1 MREDNAG
8 RRTRRLSRRI
18 FLLVVFAMLG
28 SLMFCSK
35 ILMEVLPN
43 IHLVGMLTVTYTVV
57 FRARALIPLY
67 IYVMLDGLFGGF
79 SMWWYPYLY
88 IWTVLWGFTMLLP
101 RRMPRRVAAF
111 VYPAVCA
118 LHGLAYGVLYAPAE
132 ALMFGLD
139 FEETL
144 LWIATGLPF
153 DLVHGISNLFAG
165 MLVLPLSELLLKLIR
180 KQHFA

>member
-1 MREDNAG
+1 MREDNARG
-8 RRTRRLSRRI
+8 NVRRLSRRI
-18 FLLVVFAMLG
+18 FLLVIFAMLG

-35 ILMEVLPN
+35 ILMELLPN

-67 IYVMLDGLFGGF
+67 VYVMLDGLFRGF

-88 IWTVLWGFTMLLP
+88 IWTVLWGVTMLLP
-101 RRMPRRVAAF
+101 RRMPRRVKAV

-118 LHGLAYGVLYAPAE
+118 LHGLAYGVLYAPAQ
-132 ALMFGLD
+132 ALMFGLTL
-139 FEETL
+139 EETIV
-144 LWIATGLPF
+144 WIAAGLPF
-153 DLVHGISNLFAG
+153 DLIHGISNLIAG
-165 MLVLPLSELLLKLIR
+165 VLILPLSELLTRLLK